1 LARLQTFPDDFIFE
15 GTMKRAYWQ
24 IGNAV
29 PCIMAKNIA
38 LAIKTDIEDLKKKKE
53 K

>member
-1 LARLQTFPDDFIFE
+1 MARLQTFPDDFMFC
-15 GTMKRAYWQ
+15 GTHKQAFVQ

-29 PCIMAKNIA
+29 PPLMAKNIG
-38 LAIKTDIEDLKKKKE
+38 LAIRECLLEAE